1 MMVVNQTLNNNQF
14 NQSFSMKNNQ
24 NIENKVQ
31 SIVSQLPGNIRN
43 ISYKY
48 NSQSIS
54 KAKITIVVSSKE
66 EAEKVKQ
73 NIDNEVDIKVIIREE
88 LKNDEEAL
96 SNDIFETTQENSIND
111 NQNSNDYSRN
121 IYSYNR
127 GPDGK
132 IYGIIK
138 NEKDDATIAFM
149 SSSTNKK
156 IDNNL
161 REKYINIYKR
171 FNFKNIIIK
180 KKQQPNHFSIN
191 I

>member
-1 MMVVNQTLNNNQF
+1 MMPVNQISNNNQI
-14 NQSFSMKNNQ
+14 NQSLFMEKNQ
-24 NIENKVQ
+24 NIENKVK
-31 SIVSQLPGNIRN
+31 SIVSQLPGSIRN

-48 NSQSIS
+48 NSRSIS

-66 EAEKVKQ
+66 EAAKVRQ
-73 NIDNEVDIKVIIREE
+73 NIDDEVDIKVIIREK
-88 LKNDEEAL
+88 LKADEAPVSEDAL
-96 SNDIFETTQENSIND
+96 DTTQESSTNND
-111 NQNSNDYSRN
+111 KNSNDYSRN

-138 NEKDDATIAFM
+138 DEKDNATDAFM
-149 SSSTNKK
+149 SSSSDKTFN
-156 IDNNL
+156 NNL

-171 FNFKNIIIK
+171 YNFKNIVIEK
-180 KKQQPNHFSIN
+180 SEQPNRFSIN